1 MLKAVTI
8 YPTMIPNPLLADVQH
23 NHRHQWY
30 VAVDNKTREVV
41 ADDVII
47 SFLIDQEQL
56 NGYFVGI
63 DPSCNSY
70 KRFIE
75 DPEDKENK

>member
-8 YPTMIPNPLLADVQH
+8 YPTMIPNPLLADVKH
-23 NHRHQWY
+23 KHRSQWY

-47 SFLIDQEQL
+47 SFLIDQEEL

-70 KRFIE
+70 KMFVNRDE
-75 DPEDKENK
+75 QDA